1 MRFKSCRLN
10 LMPMTTSPSKDISP
24 DRADR
29 IEDFLTRHGGAAAR
43 ATRSEDIT
51 PEIQGWSEVYAADG
65 YTLRCEWSRFGSKEE
80 MKYSEI
86 PPR

>member
-1 MRFKSCRLN
+1 
-10 LMPMTTSPSKDISP
+10 MTNSPANDISP
-24 DRADR
+24 DRAER
-29 IEDFLTRHGGAAAR
+29 IEDFLTRHGGPGPR
-43 ATRSEDIT
+43 TTRSGEIT

-65 YTLRCEWSRFGSKEE
+65 YTLRCEWSRFGSKED

>member
-1 MRFKSCRLN
+1 MIE
-10 LMPMTTSPSKDISP
+10 PTQDVSP
-24 DRADR
+24 DRAER
-29 IEDFLTRHGGAAAR
+29 IEDFLARHGGAGAR
-43 ATRSEDIT
+43 APRSEDT
-51 PEIQGWSEVYAADG
+51 TRGSQGWSEIYAADG